1 MNNIN
6 VFKNKLRKFIKSLN
20 IDRTL
25 IEQNG
30 FEKDLIKKIANEG
43 YLGCNIPKIYGGSE
57 LDSREIGL
65 INLEFSKISPSLRSI
80 FTVQGMFSEAILRWG
95 TEEQKKKYLPLLA
108 SGEKIGAIALSEK
121 NVGSDINN
129 LESTYKVENSFVF
142 VNGKKE
148 WITFGAIADYYL
160 TFLKSDNTHSAFIID
175 TNSQPSSLIIENQYN
190 SLALKGTK
198 IADVEFV
205 NYKLA
210 YSNLLGQEGIAL
222 KYIAPYIL
230 DYGRFTISF
239 GCLGIAEACL
249 DLVLKY
255 TNERKQFS
263 SKLNEFQAIQKIITE
278 IITKYETCRLLCYSA
293 ANSRDNK
300 NYDSIIKN
308 CLAKYYSSKIVNQ
321 ITSDAIQVLG
331 SKGFDNTYP
340 LEMYFRDA
348 KAYEIIEG
356 TSQILETLISK
367 NFILND
373 TNI

>member
-1 MNNIN
+1 MNNID
-6 VFKNKLRKFIKSLN
+6 VFKNKLKKFIKSLN

-30 FEKDLIKKIANEG
+30 LEKDLIKKIANEG

-57 LDSREIGL
+57 LNSREIGL
-65 INLEFSKISPSLRSI
+65 INLEFSKVSPSLRSI

-108 SGEKIGAIALSEK
+108 SGEKIGTIALSEK

-129 LESTYKVENSFVF
+129 IESTYKVENGSVF

-160 TFLKSDNTHSAFIID
+160 TFLKSNNTYSAFIIEI
-175 TNSQPSSLIIENQYN
+175 NSQLSPYVIENQYN
-190 SLALKGTK
+190 SLTLKGTN

-205 NYKLA
+205 NYKVE

-263 SKLNEFQAIQKIITE
+263 IKLNEFQAIQKIITE
-278 IITKYETCRLLCYSA
+278 IIIKYETCQLLCYSA
-293 ANSRDNK
+293 ASSRDSK

-308 CLAKYYSSKIVNQ
+308 CLAKYYSSKIANQ

-331 SKGFDNTYP
+331 SKGFINTYP

-367 NFILND
+367 NYIFYD